1 MPWQAW
7 VGLYIISGSLVA
19 KILIKRFS
27 ASPAR
32 IQWLVGQYAFCA
44 LFSFLYLGFAGT
56 KIEWPLLALFIALG
70 MVSSLSTYAQWRA
83 IDMSMSVTSL
93 CTPAGGLIALLL
105 GYLFLGEARY
115 VNSGVAA
122 GLVITLIAVGIFTG
136 TRIAPRHERIHPGRL
151 IKYIAMMSIMAGV
164 VIFLMRL
171 FAQHGIPLPLY
182 VTGWY
187 TGTFIGSLLLYFL
200 KGRNKERIS
209 LSLKD
214 LGLLAILGVSI
225 WTAKTFLYVTLSQ
238 APITVVE
245 PIFQVS
251 EIIIPSLIGLYV
263 FHEITLFN
271 LLQRFSFVLGVIGS
285 VLLAISY

>member
-7 VGLYIISGSLVA
+7 VGLNIISGSVVA

-32 IQWLVGQYAFCA
+32 IQWLIGQYAFCA

-56 KIEWPLLALFIALG
+56 KIEWPLFALF
-70 MVSSLSTYAQWRA
+70 
-83 IDMSMSVTSL
+83 
-93 CTPAGGLIALLL
+93 
-105 GYLFLGEARY
+105 
-115 VNSGVAA
+115 
-122 GLVITLIAVGIFTG
+122 IAVGIFTG

-151 IKYIAMMSIMAGV
+151 IKYIAMMSIMAGA

-187 TGTFIGSLLLYFL
+187 TGAFIGSLLLYFL

-225 WTAKTFLYVTLSQ
+225 WTAKTFL
-238 APITVVE
+238 
-245 PIFQVS
+245 
-251 EIIIPSLIGLYV
+251 
-263 FHEITLFN
+263 
-271 LLQRFSFVLGVIGS
+271 
-285 VLLAISY
+285 